1 MKSKKVTLPRFF
13 GTPSSSSRNG
23 MYAFTQQPSEN
34 QFTEDTSKVSPT
46 EKAPAP
52 SDLFSRFTA
61 DVIKKD
67 VVFER

>member
-1 MKSKKVTLPRFF
+1 MFSAPKSRQRHSIFP
-13 GTPSSSSRNG
+13 
-23 MYAFTQQPSEN
+23 FTQMPSEN
-34 QFTEDTSKVSPT
+34 QFPGTGK
-46 EKAPAP
+46 PADLKEGP